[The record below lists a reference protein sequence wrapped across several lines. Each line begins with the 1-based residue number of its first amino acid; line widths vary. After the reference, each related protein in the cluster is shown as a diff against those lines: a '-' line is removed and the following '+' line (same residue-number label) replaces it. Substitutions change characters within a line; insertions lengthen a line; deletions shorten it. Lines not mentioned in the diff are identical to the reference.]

1 MIYMKKKKVRVI
13 YIIAVLWLLSTI
25 GFPIFSILRF
35 LIMIGI
41 SVAVLGFA
49 LSRLSGKSN
58 NNKGSNSNARQNEAR
73 TAVGSGANA
82 NPYSS
87 NLRYSATPVSSGTQ
101 PEQPAEPEV
110 VTLSKRE
117 RRKLAKQAAQEAEL
131 ARARAAEAAK
141 DEAKRRD
148 EEAKARRQAAEKEA
162 AKTLAEKYKVPKR
175 PRTGDAAIDKMLD
188 DEEAAIAEMRRLDD
202 DIEDEKISAQIVHLE
217 EVTSKIVNFV
227 VSHPD
232 KKNQVRR
239 FFNYYL
245 PTSIKLLNSY
255 DRMDETGIAGTN
267 IDGTK
272 GQVEEM
278 MDKALEAFDN
288 QLDALYADEAMDVS
302 TEVKVMESLLA
313 QEGLSGQDEILASQN
328 Q

>member
-1 MIYMKKKKVRVI
+1 MRKRKRVKVI
-13 YIIAVLWLLSTI
+13 YIIAGMWLLTTI
-25 GFPIFSILRF
+25 GFPLFNIVRL
-35 LIMIGI
+35 LLVIGI
-41 SVAVLGFA
+41 SIAVLSFA
-49 LSRLSGKSN
+49 LARLSGKSDN
-58 NNKGSNSNARQNEAR
+58 EKGSNSTMEQNEAR
-73 TAVGSGANA
+73 TAAGSQSNA

-87 NLRYSATPVSSGTQ
+87 NLRYSASPVKSENK
-101 PEQPAEPEV
+101 PEEPEV
-110 VTLSKRE
+110 VTLSRRE
-117 RRKLAKQAAQEAEL
+117 RRKLAKQAAKEAEL

-141 DEAKRRD
+141 DEALKR
-148 EEAKARRQAAEKEA
+148 EEENKANALAAKKEA
-162 AKTLAEKYKVPKR
+162 EKTLAEKYKVPKR

-202 DIEDEKISAQIVHLE
+202 NIEDETISAQIVHLE
-217 EVTSKIVNFV
+217 EVTAKIVNYV
-227 VSHPD
+227 VAHPD

-255 DRMDETGIAGTN
+255 DRMDDTGIAGVN

-278 MDKALEAFDN
+278 MAKALDAFDN
-288 QLDALYADEAMDVS
+288 QLDSLYADEAMDVS
-302 TEVKVMESLLA
+302 TEIKVMESLLT
-313 QEGLSGQDEILASQN
+313 QEGLAGTDEILASQN

>member
-1 MIYMKKKKVRVI
+1 MRKKKKVRVI
-13 YIIAVLWLLSTI
+13 YIIAALWLLSTI
-25 GFPIFSILRF
+25 GFPVFSALRF

-49 LSRLSGKSN
+49 LARLSGKSDQ
-58 NNKGSNSNARQNEAR
+58 NKGSNSTMEQNEAR
-73 TAVGSGANA
+73 TAAGSSANA

-87 NLRYSATPVSSGTQ
+87 NLRYSANPVTPVSQ
-101 PEQPAEPEV
+101 VAAPEV

-141 DEAKRRD
+141 DEAKKRD
-148 EEAKARRQAAEKEA
+148 EEAKARQQAAEKEA

-202 DIEDEKISAQIVHLE
+202 NIEDEKISAQIVHLE
-217 EVTSKIVNFV
+217 EVTAKIVSFV
-227 VSHPD
+227 VAHPD

-288 QLDALYADEAMDVS
+288 QLDSLYADEAMDVS
-302 TEVKVMESLLA
+302 SEIKVMESLLT
-313 QEGLSGQDEILASQN
+313 QEGLSGTDEIMASQN